1 MMGMLLFTIIAIPVL
16 CFILGVLF
24 NYEIRKIYAR
34 SQYRLGPLLSMHSE
48 LRDFLGSSRILQPLY
63 DVLKLMFKE
72 TIIPRSAR
80 KSLFISSPIISLI
93 LAVLSSYFISYGGLS
108 LFADNP
114 LSIIFI
120 TYILIGVSLFWVL
133 GGLASS
139 SPWSVIGSRREA
151 ELMLVIEVSLLSSI
165 FSSAII
171 SNSLSI
177 GGIMSF
183 QLKYYPI
190 ILLNPFAALVF
201 IISVLGKLHFNP
213 FETSE
218 ADVEIVSGPYTE
230 YSGKLLAVILSSKYI
245 LTSVLTGLF
254 VNLFISGGLI
264 LPPSNPYNQLINFI
278 VFILECFIVTF
289 IVSIVHSI
297 APRFRIDQ
305 AVSWSIKYLWPLSAF
320 SIIFS
325 IIIRSILGVT

>member
-1 MMGMLLFTIIAIPVL
+1 MVVLLAIIFIPVL
-16 CFILGVLF
+16 CFILGVLL
-24 NYEIRKIYAR
+24 NYEIRKVYAR
-34 SQYRLGPLLSMHSE
+34 SQYRLGPLLSMHGE
-48 LRDFLGSSRILQPLY
+48 LRGLLGSSRVLQPLY

-80 KSLFISSPIISLI
+80 KGLFVSSPIVSLI
-93 LAVLSSYFISYGGLS
+93 LAVLSAYFISYGGLS
-108 LFADNP
+108 LLADNP

-120 TYILIGVSLFWVL
+120 TYILIGISLFWVL

-139 SPWSVIGSRREA
+139 SPWSVVGSRREA

-183 QLKYYPI
+183 QLKSYPI

-201 IISVLGKLHFNP
+201 IIAVLGKLHFNP
-213 FETSE
+213 FEIPE

-230 YSGKLLAVILSSKYI
+230 YSGKLLATILSSKYI

-254 VNLFISGGLI
+254 VNLFLSGGII
-264 LPPSNPYNQLINFI
+264 LPPTSIYNQIFNFI
-278 VFILECFIVTF
+278 VFLLECFIVTL
-289 IVSIVHSI
+289 IISIVHSI

-305 AVSWSIKYLWPLSAF
+305 AVSWAIKYLWPLSAF

-325 IIIRSILGVT
+325 IIIRFILGVA